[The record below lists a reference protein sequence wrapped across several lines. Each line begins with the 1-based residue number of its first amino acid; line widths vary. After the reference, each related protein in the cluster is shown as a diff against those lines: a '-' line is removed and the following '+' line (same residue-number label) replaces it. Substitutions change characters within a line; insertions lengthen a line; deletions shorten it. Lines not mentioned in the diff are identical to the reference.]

1 MIMMENDDKKQNF
14 IMTKKQVLSLAENL
28 SYEEK
33 LKLVFSLV
41 PWNDFHNYKYREE
54 VARLALGLPPKPN
67 KKTTGED
74 LPNLSL
80 KSIKS
85 KNRRKKDNKF
95 VINPTQTLGQWG
107 RIDLDKTFDKK
118 ETISDIWG
126 DDSVILRIKIFYDEN
141 FEKLYNSK
149 KEEKLMKKTGKK
161 NKVDMGGFTI
171 KDLLDF
177 GVRYETLYIDKDNVI
192 INFPLKNKS

>member
-1 MIMMENDDKKQNF
+1 MENDDKKQNF
-14 IMTKKQVLSLAENL
+14 MMTKKQVLSLAENL

-33 LKLVFSLV
+33 LKLVFALV

-85 KNRRKKDNKF
+85 KDRRKKNNKF

-126 DDSVILRIKIFYDEN
+126 DDSVILRIKIFYDDN

-177 GVRYETLYIDKDNVI
+177 GVRYETLYVDKDNVI

>member
-1 MIMMENDDKKQNF
+1 MMENDDKKQNF
-14 IMTKKQVLSLAENL
+14 MMTKKQVLSLAENL

-33 LKLVFSLV
+33 LKLVFALV

-85 KNRRKKDNKF
+85 KDRRKKNNKF

-126 DDSVILRIKIFYDEN
+126 DDSVILRIKIFYDDN

-177 GVRYETLYIDKDNVI
+177 GVRYETLYVDKDNVI

>member
-1 MIMMENDDKKQNF
+1 MMENDDKNKNF
-14 IMTKKQVLSLAENL
+14 IMTKEQVLSLAENL
-28 SYEEK
+28 SYEER
-33 LKLVFSLV
+33 LKLVFSLI
-41 PWNDFHNYKYREE
+41 PWNDFHNYRYREE
-54 VARLALGLPPKPN
+54 VARLALGLPPKSN

-85 KNRRKKDNKF
+85 KDRRKKDSKF
-95 VINPTQTLGQWG
+95 VINPGQTLGQWG
-107 RIDLDKTFDKK
+107 RIDLDNTFDKK

-126 DDSVILRIKIFYDEN
+126 DDSVILRIKIFFDDN

-149 KEEKLMKKTGKK
+149 KEEKLMKKTEKK

-177 GVRYETLYIDKDNVI
+177 GVKYKTLYIDKDNVI
-192 INFPLKNKS
+192 ANFPLNNEG

>member
-1 MIMMENDDKKQNF
+1 MENDDKNKNF
-14 IMTKKQVLSLAENL
+14 IMTKEQVLSLAENL
-28 SYEEK
+28 SYEER
-33 LKLVFSLV
+33 LKLVFSLI
-41 PWNDFHNYKYREE
+41 PWNDFHNYRYREE
-54 VARLALGLPPKPN
+54 VARLALGLPPKSN

-85 KNRRKKDNKF
+85 KDRRKKDSKF
-95 VINPTQTLGQWG
+95 VINPGQTLGQWG
-107 RIDLDKTFDKK
+107 RIDLDNTFDKK

-126 DDSVILRIKIFYDEN
+126 DDSVILRIKIFFDDN

-149 KEEKLMKKTGKK
+149 KEEKLMKKTEKK

-177 GVRYETLYIDKDNVI
+177 GVKYKTLYIDKDNVI
-192 INFPLKNKS
+192 ANFPLNNEG

>member
-1 MIMMENDDKKQNF
+1 MVMMENDDKNKKF
-14 IMTKKQVLSLAENL
+14 IMTKEQVLSLAENL

-33 LKLVFSLV
+33 LKLVFSLI
-41 PWNDFHNYKYREE
+41 PWNDFHNYRYREE
-54 VARLALGLPPKPN
+54 VARLALGLPPKSN

-85 KNRRKKDNKF
+85 KDKRKKDSKF
-95 VINPTQTLGQWG
+95 VINPSQTLGKWG
-107 RIDLDKTFDKK
+107 RIDLDNTFDKK

-126 DDSVILRIKIFYDEN
+126 DDSVILRIKVFFDDN

-149 KEEKLMKKTGKK
+149 KEEKLIKKTGKK

-177 GVRYETLYIDKDNVI
+177 GVKYKTLYIDKDNVI
-192 INFPLKNKS
+192 ANFPLNNEG